1 MVNVGLVGYGLG
13 GRVFHAPLIG
23 LAEGLRLS
31 AICSRSEVRRAQ
43 AATGHPGV
51 RTYADYDALLGDSS
65 IDLVVLATPH
75 DTHAP
80 MAIQAMDAGKH
91 LVTDKVMCL
100 SEAEGLEMIG
110 ASVRN
115 QVLLSVFQN
124 RRWDGDFLT
133 LRGLMDR
140 EVLGEVHTVESNITT
155 FGGPHSGWR
164 AWRAH
169 GGGRTRDW
177 GAHLVDQALQLFG
190 STVTSVF
197 ADQQFRYPP
206 GESDVESTC
215 LCLLR
220 FAGGVRV
227 LIELGSA
234 WAFPKPRFDVRG
246 SNGQLRKYGVDPQ
259 EDALK
264 LGVAGVPIPE
274 DVRRYR
280 LKVRSAEG
288 GLREVPVEPV
298 CGSYRA
304 YYDNISKVLL
314 DGVELLVKPEEAL
327 GSVRVID
334 AIVASAETGEA
345 ISLVEERK
353 ETR

>member
-1 MVNVGLVGYGLG
+1 MINVGLVGYGLG

-23 LAEGLRLS
+23 LAGGLRLS
-31 AICSRSEVRRAQ
+31 AICSRTEERRAQ
-43 AATGHPGV
+43 AAAEIPGV
-51 RTYADYDALLGDSS
+51 ETYADYDALLGDPS

-75 DTHAP
+75 DTRAP

-100 SEAEGLEMIG
+100 SEAEALEMIR
-110 ASVRN
+110 ASTRN
-115 QVLLSVFQN
+115 DVLLSVFQN

-133 LRGLMDR
+133 LRELMNR
-140 EVLGEVHTVESNITT
+140 GVLGEFHTVESNITT
-155 FGGPHSGWR
+155 FGGPHNGWR

-190 STVTSVF
+190 STVVAVF
-197 ADQQFRYPP
+197 ADHQYRYPTKDA
-206 GESDVESTC
+206 DVESTC

-220 FAGGVRV
+220 FADGARV

-246 SNGQLRKYGVDPQ
+246 SSGQFRKYGLDPQ

-274 DVRRYR
+274 DVGRYQ
-280 LKVRSAEG
+280 LKVRAAEG
-288 GLREVPVEPV
+288 GLREVPVKPV
-298 CGSYRA
+298 CGCYRS
-304 YYDNISKVLL
+304 YYDNISEVLL

-327 GSVRVID
+327 EAVRIID
-334 AIVASAETGEA
+334 AIVASAETGEV
-345 ISLVEERK
+345 IGLTEERK